1 MPRRRLWQKG
11 VCSMR
16 FVIVTGL
23 SGAGKTQATRT
34 LEDLGYF
41 CVDNLPPKLIS
52 KFAEVC
58 TQSGGNIEKVALV
71 IDIRGGVFFDDFFEA
86 LNYLKKNEFKYEILF
101 LEATDEVLIKRFKE
115 TRRSHPLSPDGRVLT
130 GITQERE
137 KLREVKNIAD
147 IIIDTSKYEIRHLRE
162 KINKNYGDHTYPE
175 KQLSITVLSF
185 GFKYGIPVDSDLVF
199 DVRFIPN
206 PFYIPELKQYSGNDE
221 PVKDYVLKQ
230 EETVNF
236 IEKLV
241 DMLRYLIPN
250 YIKEGKSQLI
260 ISIGCTG
267 GRHRSVAIANEVYE
281 RLNKENYNSKIE
293 HRDVAEDL
301 HKGEKKL

>member
-1 MPRRRLWQKG
+1 
-11 VCSMR
+11 MR

-23 SGAGKTQATRT
+23 SGAGKTQATRS

-41 CVDNLPPKLIS
+41 CVDNLPPTLIS
-52 KFAEVC
+52 KFAEAC
-58 TQSGGNIEKVALV
+58 MQSGGNIEKVALV
-71 IDIRGGVFFDDFFEA
+71 IDIRGGVFFDDFFDT
-86 LNYLKKNEFKYEILF
+86 LNYLKRNEFKYEILF
-101 LEATDEVLIKRFKE
+101 LDASDEVLIKRFKE

-137 KLREVKNIAD
+137 KLREIKNIAD

-162 KINKNYGDHTYPE
+162 KINETYGDNKNPE
-175 KQLSITVLSF
+175 RQLSITVLSF

-199 DVRFIPN
+199 DVRFILN
-206 PFYIPELKQYSGNDE
+206 PFYIPELKEYSGNDA
-221 PVKDYVLKQ
+221 PVKEYVLKQ
-230 EETVNF
+230 SETVTF
-236 IEKLV
+236 IDKLI
-241 DMLRYLIPN
+241 DMLKYLIPN
-250 YIKEGKSQLI
+250 YRKEGKRQLI

-267 GRHRSVAIANEVYE
+267 GRHRSVAIANEIHR
-281 RLNKENYNSKIE
+281 RLNEENYNAKIE